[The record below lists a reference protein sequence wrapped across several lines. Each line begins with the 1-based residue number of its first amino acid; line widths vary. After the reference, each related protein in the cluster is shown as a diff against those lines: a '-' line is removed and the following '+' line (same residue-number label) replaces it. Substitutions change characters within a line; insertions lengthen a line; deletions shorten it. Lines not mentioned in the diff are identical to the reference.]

1 MNLVADQCGYR
12 GCLLGCGSNVAPRSR
27 YDRRVWLEFG
37 FPSRPALAY
46 DARMTQRGRLYG
58 CPVEFALDTLG
69 GKWKTVILARI
80 KEQPMRYSELR
91 RMIPSLSEKML
102 TQRLADLIDVGF
114 IMLQMG
120 PDGKERY
127 TLTDRARDLATPLQ
141 ALYDWGDAHGRAI
154 GVRFR
159 TDIEETG

>member
-1 MNLVADQCGYR
+1 MARQI
-12 GCLLGCGSNVAPRSR
+12 LLPWWQG
-27 YDRRVWLEFG
+27 
-37 FPSRPALAY
+37 LAY

-58 CPVEFALDTLG
+58 CPVEFALDALG

-91 RMIPSLSEKML
+91 RMIPSLSDKML
-102 TQRLADLIDVGF
+102 TQRLADLVDIGF
-114 IMLQMG
+114 VVLEAS

-127 TLTDRARDLATPLQ
+127 ALTDRGRDLAASLQ
-141 ALYDWGDAHGRAI
+141 ALYDWGSVHGRAV

-159 TDIEETG
+159 TEIEA